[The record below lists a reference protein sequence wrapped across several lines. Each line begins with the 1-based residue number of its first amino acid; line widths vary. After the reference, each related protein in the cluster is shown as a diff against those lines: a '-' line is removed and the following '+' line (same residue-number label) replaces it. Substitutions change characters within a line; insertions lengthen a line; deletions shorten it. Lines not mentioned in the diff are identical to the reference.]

1 MDKER
6 DDRLAPLQP
15 GHLTRHQRGLVE
27 FGLALSRKD
36 IKKSEGLE
44 EFKEKILEALEL
56 LKNDRMQDAAFKI
69 DDAMMLL
76 PPERR
81 ISRVG
86 VAEWARKWWRGHLDS
101 LGYLGGVVPARNR
114 RNVLAAKPYCAA
126 CGALGPIEDTEQAGF
141 ARTIGAEQTVEP
153 PRMQAEAHAV
163 Q

>member
-6 DDRLAPLQP
+6 DGRLAPLQP

-81 ISRVG
+81 VNRGG
-86 VAEWARKWWRGHLDS
+86 VAEWAREWWDGHLVPIR
-101 LGYLGGVVPARNR
+101 LNGGKIP
-114 RNVLAAKPYCAA
+114 
-126 CGALGPIEDTEQAGF
+126 G
-141 ARTIGAEQTVEP
+141 EP
-153 PRMQAEAHAV
+153 PKWIEPGQPGIHRV
-163 Q
+163 WLVGVW